1 MRSGGREGKYK
12 QIQLVVYCN
21 DRYFTLF
28 SKIETKHMKWLGCF
42 CLIVMG
48 SLYFSS
54 VCTGQQKK
62 RIFVVSSYDRDYL
75 WSQQTQKGL
84 TDAMMRFGYLD
95 NALQAEVFTRSDQV
109 ESSRVVAQ
117 KAWMDTKRKN
127 SFQEIART
135 TAQIMQAIETFKPDL
150 VFLGDDNAA
159 NYIGN
164 QLLDT
169 QTPVVFWGINGL
181 PLKYGLVDSMDS
193 PGHNITG
200 VWQAGY
206 LKESLELL
214 KRLDPKV
221 DTFAILA
228 CDSETSRPRV
238 KQIAHLAKN
247 GKLPLK
253 LVDVVVTNSF
263 QEFKK
268 RTLELANVVDAFFIL
283 NHDTLQNEQGTHVD
297 MLEVGKWYLENVKK
311 PEVAPEAQ
319 FVREGMLGS
328 ASDSGYN
335 QSYRAFEM
343 AYDILEQGFNPSRM
357 RTVTPQQG
365 PLIVNRMRAEAL
377 GINLDDK
384 MHFIDEIV
392 EESAAL
398 NR

>member
-1 MRSGGREGKYK
+1 MK
-12 QIQLVVYCN
+12 
-21 DRYFTLF
+21 
-28 SKIETKHMKWLGCF
+28 TKKMKWFGCF
-42 CLIVMG
+42 CLIVIG

-54 VCTGQQKK
+54 VYGEQQKK

-75 WSQQTQKGL
+75 WSQLTQRGL
-84 TDAMMRFGYLD
+84 TDAMIRFGYLD
-95 NALQAEVFTRSDQV
+95 NALQAETFTNSDHV
-109 ESSRVVAQ
+109 ESSKVVAQ

-127 SFQEIART
+127 NFQEIAKT
-135 TAQIMQAIETFKPDL
+135 TAQIMQSIEAFKPDL
-150 VFLGDDNAA
+150 VLLGDDNAA
-159 NYIGN
+159 NFIGN

-169 QTPVVFWGINGL
+169 QTAVVFWGINGL

-214 KRLDPKV
+214 KRLVPEV
-221 DTFAILA
+221 ETFAILA

-238 KQIAHLAKN
+238 KQIIHLAKN

-253 LVDVVVTNSF
+253 LVDVVVTSSF
-263 QEFKK
+263 PEFKK
-268 RTLELANVVDAFFIL
+268 RTLELATIVDAFFIL
-283 NHDTLQNEQGTHVD
+283 NHDTLQNEHGKHVD
-297 MLEVGKWYLENVKK
+297 MLDVGKWYLENVKK

-357 RTVTPQQG
+357 RTVTPPQG
-365 PLIVNRMRAEAL
+365 PSIVNRKRAEAL
-377 GINLDDK
+377 GITLDDK

-392 EESAAL
+392 ENSAAL
-398 NR
+398 DR